1 MNMLEFNQRFE
12 DESFLN
18 RPTSLFEQGSHAIYW
33 LGVVEETAFRCN
45 VYLIRS
51 GDEAIIVDPGNRNF
65 FEAVKAR
72 VAQIIDPMEVTGMI
86 ICHQDPDVGAS
97 MVDWLAFNPK
107 IRVMTSPRTNV
118 LLPYFGTG
126 EYEFY
131 DIVDKPLFALG
142 DTHALQFVE
151 APFLHFPGAFA
162 TFDSTS
168 GFLFSGDVWAALD
181 IDWNLVVEDFDE
193 HRMALDLFH
202 KDYMA
207 SNIAA
212 RGFVNRIKD
221 LPIHAI
227 LPQHGSIITRND
239 VPKALDYLNTLRC
252 GLDIIYP
259 ELRHE

>member
-1 MNMLEFNQRFE
+1 MELTEINSRQNNEN
-12 DESFLN
+12 FLAE
-18 RPTSLFEQGSHAIYW
+18 PTVLFQEGDHAVYW

-51 GDEAIIVDPGNRNF
+51 ADEAIIVDPGNRNF
-65 FEAVKAR
+65 FEAVKDR
-72 VAQIIDPMEVTGMI
+72 VAQIMNPMDVTGMI
-86 ICHQDPDVGAS
+86 LCHQDPDVGAS

-107 IRVMTSPRTNV
+107 IRVFTSPRTNV
-118 LLPYFGTG
+118 LLPYYGTG
-126 EYEFY
+126 AYDYYDVVEYAEYPFSN
-131 DIVDKPLFALG
+131 G
-142 DTHALQFVE
+142 RTLQFVE

-162 TFDSTS
+162 TFDPAS

-181 IDWNLVVEDFDE
+181 IDWNLVVEDFGE

-221 LPIHAI
+221 LPIKAI
-227 LPQHGSIITRND
+227 LPQHGSIITGKD
-239 VPKALDYLNTLRC
+239 VPAALDYLNRLRC

-259 ELRHE
+259 ELGHE